1 MLGSSVYPGAP
12 VPPSGKSNRAP
23 ALVRGLSA
31 AVVLAVIAGGIFLV
45 AKKESPYPS
54 DWDERVAPLAAWV
67 EDARE
72 LEFDNPVHVRFLTPE
87 EYSGESTGDVSSDA
101 DLEAEDQDAMNE
113 SVGMLRALGLV
124 EGKVDLTAA
133 NNTLSDSGTLAFYD
147 PVTETVFVR
156 GTEITPAV
164 RVTLAHE
171 LVHALQDQNFDLG
184 RLSELES
191 GAATT
196 LRAMAEGDAGR
207 IEDIYVEK
215 ELSKKEQDAYYKE
228 SEESYDDVSDDID
241 DQVPPALSALFASP
255 YIFGPRLVDFLF
267 ASGGTAAIDAAFE
280 DPPSEFALFDPLG
293 SDPSTSLASEQEI
306 LEVAAPEGAKTID
319 DGSFGPTSWYLVL
332 AARLDPAV
340 ALTATDGITAD
351 GYVNYRKDDAVCVSA
366 TAKADEKNLGELTSA
381 LKEWAAKSPNGSA
394 EVTNAD
400 DTVTLRSCDPGD
412 EATGLGTV
420 SIDLLLFAA
429 VRTDAYVA
437 WIDDGA
443 EPEQAA
449 CFAQGLVDEF
459 TVTEVADPEFGSV
472 PAEQQRI
479 EELASSCS

>member
-1 MLGSSVYPGAP
+1 MYPGAP
-12 VPPSGKSNRAP
+12 PPPTGKTGRAP

-31 AVVLAVIAGGIFLV
+31 AIVLALIAGGIFLV

-54 DWDERVAPLAAWV
+54 DWDPRVAPLAEWV

-72 LEFDNPVHVRFLTPE
+72 LKFDNPVNVLFLTPE
-87 EYSGESTGDVSSDA
+87 EYSAESTEDVSSDA
-101 DLEAEDQDAMNE
+101 DLEGEDQDAMNE

-133 NNTLSDSGTLAFYD
+133 TNTLTDSGTLAFYS
-147 PVTETVFVR
+147 PVTETVYVR
-156 GTEITPAV
+156 GTELTTAV
-164 RVTLAHE
+164 EVTLAHE
-171 LVHALQDQNFDLG
+171 LVHVLQDQNFDLG

-207 IEDIYVEK
+207 IEDIYIES
-215 ELSKKEQDAYYKE
+215 ELTGSEQDAYYKE
-228 SEESYDDVSDDID
+228 SEESYDDVADDID

-267 ASGGTAAIDAAFE
+267 ASGGTDAIDAAFE
-280 DPPSEFALFDPLG
+280 NPPSEFALFDPIG
-293 SDPSTSLASEQEI
+293 SDPTKSLASEQEI

-319 DGSFGPTSWYLVL
+319 DGSFGSPSWYLVL
-332 AARLDPAV
+332 AARLDPPV

-351 GYVNYRKDDAVCVSA
+351 GYVNYRKGDDVCVAA
-366 TAKADEKNLGELTSA
+366 TAKADGKDLDELTSA
-381 LKEWAAKSPNGSA
+381 LKEWAAKSPKDSA
-394 EVTNAD
+394 EVTTAD

-443 EPEQAA
+443 EPEQAT
-449 CFAQGLVDEF
+449 CFSQGLIEEFAVDE
-459 TVTEVADPEFGSV
+459 VLDPEFGLV

-479 EELASSCS
+479 EELAASCA